1 MSTIPLLSIRSSK
14 TELFEQFARIG
25 KALSSG
31 VRIEVLDLL
40 AQSERS
46 VESLAEMLGQSTQ
59 NISQH
64 LQLLRQTK
72 LITSRREG
80 NFVFYR
86 LADMDVSRLV
96 GMLQG
101 VAHRHLS
108 EVDEIIDRFKSH
120 AAEFELVG
128 GPELLRRVESG
139 EVVVL
144 DVRPRIEFDAGHL
157 PGAVNVPLPELERRL
172 AELPKDQE
180 VVAYCRGRYCLLA
193 YAAVDYLRDHHV
205 RALRMDGGMS
215 EWRLERLPITLE
227 PSNSAERGRR
237 MPAANE
243 G

>member
-1 MSTIPLLSIRSSK
+1 MRSSK

-31 VRIEVLDLL
+31 VRIEVLELL

-46 VESLAEMLGQSTQ
+46 VESLAEMLGQSLQ

-64 LQLLRQTK
+64 LQVLRQTK

-86 LADMDVSRLV
+86 LAEADVSALV
-96 GMLQG
+96 SMLQG
-101 VAHRHLS
+101 VAHRHLF
-108 EVDEIIDRFKSH
+108 EVDEIIERFASH

-144 DVRPRIEFDAGHL
+144 DVRPRMEFDAGHL
-157 PGAVNVPLPELERRL
+157 PGAMNVPLPELERRL
-172 AELPKDQE
+172 AELPKDQA

-193 YAAVDYLRDHHV
+193 YAAVDFLLANGVQAMRMNLGVAEWKHSQLPLVSGDQSAEPDHGRRGV
-205 RALRMDGGMS
+205 RAK
-215 EWRLERLPITLE
+215 
-227 PSNSAERGRR
+227 SA
-237 MPAANE
+237 
-243 G
+243 